1 MAARGVISHLSIVNR
16 LLLIDDDE
24 ELAELLTS
32 YLGAEGFEIELA
44 HDGRTGLARALEGKH
59 DLVVLDVMLPERN
72 GFDVLRELRTSSRV
86 PVLMLTARGED
97 VDRIVGLELGA
108 DDYLPKPFNPRE
120 LVARIRAVM
129 RRLEDRQPDRG
140 RIVVGS
146 VELHPAAHVVTV
158 DGDAIDLTGSEL
170 AVLEVLLRAAGT
182 VVSRDTL
189 SEEAL
194 GRRYSPLDRS
204 IDVHVSNLRKKLGQ
218 GAIRTVRSAGY
229 LYARK

>member
-1 MAARGVISHLSIVNR
+1 MTR

-24 ELAELLTS
+24 ELGELLTS

-44 HDGRTGLARALEGKH
+44 HDGRTGLARALESAH

-72 GFDVLRELRTSSRV
+72 GFDVLRDLRASSRV

-129 RRLEDRQPDRG
+129 RRLEDRAPEQEQV
-140 RIVVGS
+140 VVGS
-146 VELHPAAHVVTV
+146 VALDPAAHVATL
-158 DGDAIDLTGSEL
+158 DGEPLGLTSSEL

-182 VVSRDTL
+182 VVSRETL

-218 GAIRTVRSAGY
+218 GAIRTVRGSGY
-229 LYARK
+229 LYARSK

>member
-1 MAARGVISHLSIVNR
+1 MSR

-24 ELAELLTS
+24 ELGELLTS
-32 YLGAEGFEIELA
+32 YLGAEGFEVELA
-44 HDGRTGLARALEGKH
+44 HDGRTGLARAREGEH
-59 DLVVLDVMLPERN
+59 DLVVLDVMLPELG
-72 GFDVLRELRTSSRV
+72 GFEVLRELRASSRV

-129 RRLEDRQPDRG
+129 RRLDERKSVQE
-140 RIVVGS
+140 RISVGG
-146 VELHPAAHVVTV
+146 VEFNPAAHVATL
-158 DGDAIDLTGSEL
+158 DGEALDLTSSEL

-189 SEEAL
+189 TEEAL

-218 GAIRTVRSAGY
+218 GAIRTVRGAGY
-229 LYARK
+229 LYARS